1 VFNVG
6 AEARASS
13 LARDALGVVM
23 TKTIS
28 SLMNLL
34 IAFILIYVGVTVL
47 YSVNPFL
54 GILFVIFALYILIS
68 AIRGGSDEF

>member
-1 VFNVG
+1 
-6 AEARASS
+6 
-13 LARDALGVVM
+13 M
-23 TKTIS
+23 TRSITG

-54 GILFVIFALYILIS
+54 GVLFVIFALYILVS
-68 AIRGGSDEF
+68 GIRGGSDEF